1 MARGQHSVGPE
12 SRRDPAGACWRA
24 GLHAQPLAELD
35 PCPAPT
41 PPNNSV
47 SISASQPTYQGRV
60 ACLRLGLTE
69 RIFLLRSPLPV
80 PPGGWGRE
88 PGTERAAATAAGIRR
103 GLLRHV
109 KGPPGSMTQAS
120 GRGQCLTRLRAFVAY
135 SGCEWARECARGS
148 SGVYVWRSPP
158 GPGRANP
165 IRSGRDGLIQAQLA
179 HRAARTRTSA
189 RPLTA
194 TLGYERP

>member
-1 MARGQHSVGPE
+1 MARGQHGVRPK
-12 SRRDPAGACWRA
+12 SRRVPAGACRRA

-120 GRGQCLTRLRAFVAY
+120 GRGQCLTLLGAFVAY
-135 SGCEWARECARGS
+135 SGCEWARKCARGS

-158 GPGRANP
+158 GPGRA
-165 IRSGRDGLIQAQLA
+165 
-179 HRAARTRTSA
+179 RAA
-189 RPLTA
+189 TA
-194 TLGYERP
+194 YAGTTLGARVTSGGVRTDMP

>member
-69 RIFLLRSPLPV
+69 RFFLLKSQLPV

-120 GRGQCLTRLRAFVAY
+120 GRGQCLTRLGAFVAY

-158 GPGRANP
+158 GPGRA
-165 IRSGRDGLIQAQLA
+165 
-179 HRAARTRTSA
+179 RAATVYAGT
-189 RPLTA
+189 
-194 TLGYERP
+194 TLGARVASGGVRTDMP